1 MSYTDSQAK
10 GMGIREMKS
19 LSFIEKKAFFT
30 KEIWKEEEEEEELG
44 VVSTFNCFIFDVV
57 LDIENLLS
65 FLEGT

>member
-30 KEIWKEEEEEEELG
+30 KEIWKEEELG

-65 FLEGT
+65 ILEGT